1 MPGLG
6 SFGGVGR
13 RGWAARCGLASVGAM
28 VTITERRLPVP
39 PALRRWVADIS
50 VGRAAADGPQ
60 VLIHPPD
67 GARALVFRRPGGG
80 PPLLAVGP
88 RTRATYSVGKR
99 AEWVRLRLHPG
110 RARLVFGLPASD
122 LVDRCAPLGDLWGPP
137 AARLADELAAPVP
150 ARDAGPATGAAL
162 GVDPAG
168 GIDAAVVVERVGE
181 LLLGRL
187 AGLAAADVS
196 RSDLVRDAALGVP
209 AAGVRATARRLHISE
224 RQLRDV
230 FTGAVGVPPKRFAR
244 IDRVRG
250 LLDRAR
256 PRRWAHLATEAGYTD
271 QAHLSTDFR
280 DLMGVPPAAF
290 LAGRLPTATPC
301 TG

>member
-1 MPGLG
+1 V
-6 SFGGVGR
+6 GG
-13 RGWAARCGLASVGAM
+13 M
-28 VTITERRLPVP
+28 VTITEDRLPVP
-39 PALRRWVADIS
+39 AALRDWVADIS
-50 VGRAAADGPQ
+50 VGRATADGPQ
-60 VLIHPPD
+60 VLVHPPD
-67 GARALVFRRPGGG
+67 GASAVVFRRPGEG

-110 RARLVFGLPASD
+110 RARLVFGLPASE
-122 LVDRCAPLGDLWGPP
+122 LVDNCAPLADLWG
-137 AARLADELAAPVP
+137 ASATYLADELTSPDSGIEP
-150 ARDAGPATGAAL
+150 AL
-162 GVDPAG
+162 
-168 GIDAAVVVERVGE
+168 VVARMGE
-181 LLLGRL
+181 LLLSRVE
-187 AGLAAADVS
+187 GLAAADVS
-196 RSDLVRDAALGVP
+196 RSDLVRDAARGVP

-271 QAHLSTDFR
+271 QAHLSMDFR

-301 TG
+301 EG

>member
-1 MPGLG
+1 MWPG
-6 SFGGVGR
+6 
-13 RGWAARCGLASVGAM
+13 GWAVRRVVVSVGGM
-28 VTITERRLPVP
+28 PTITEGRLAVP
-39 PALRRWVADIS
+39 AALRDWVADIA
-50 VGRAAADGPQ
+50 VGRAAGGARQ
-60 VLIHPPD
+60 VLVHPPD
-67 GARALVFRRPGGG
+67 GASSLVFRRPAEGAA
-80 PPLLAVGP
+80 LLAVGP
-88 RTRATYSVGKR
+88 RTRATYSVGKH

-110 RARLVFGLPASD
+110 RARLLFGLPASN
-122 LVDRCAPLGDLWGPP
+122 LVDRCVPLPDLWGPA
-137 AARLADELAAPVP
+137 AARLAGEPGGPEFDPRVVV
-150 ARDAGPATGAAL
+150 ARLGAAL
-162 GVDPAG
+162 LA
-168 GIDAAVVVERVGE
+168 RV
-181 LLLGRL
+181 
-187 AGLAAADVS
+187 AGLASADVS
-196 RSDLVRDAALGVP
+196 RSDLVRDAAVGVP
-209 AAGVRATARRLHISE
+209 AAGVRATARRLHLSE

-271 QAHLSTDFR
+271 QAHLSSDFR

>member
-1 MPGLG
+1 
-6 SFGGVGR
+6 VWW
-13 RGWAARCGLASVGAM
+13 RGWAVGCGLASVGTM
-28 VTITERRLPVP
+28 VTITGSRTIAEGRLPVP
-39 PALRRWVADIS
+39 PPLRDWVADIS
-50 VGRAAADGPQ
+50 VGRAVADGPQ

-67 GARALVFRRPGGG
+67 GASAVVFRRPGEGL
-80 PPLLAVGP
+80 PLLAVGP
-88 RTRATYSVGKR
+88 RTRATYSAGKR

-122 LVDRCAPLGDLWGPP
+122 LVDRCAPLADLWGLP
-137 AARLADELAAPVP
+137 AAHLSDELVEP
-150 ARDAGPATGAAL
+150 AR
-162 GVDPAG
+162 

-196 RSDLVRDAALGVP
+196 RSDLVREAALGVR

-271 QAHLSTDFR
+271 QAHLSSDFR

>member
-1 MPGLG
+1 MRPG
-6 SFGGVGR
+6 
-13 RGWAARCGLASVGAM
+13 GWAVRRTVASVGGM
-28 VTITERRLPVP
+28 PTITERRLAVP
-39 PALRRWVADIS
+39 AALRDWVADIA
-50 VGRAAADGPQ
+50 VGRAAGDACQ
-60 VLIHPPD
+60 VLVHPPD
-67 GARALVFRRPGGG
+67 GASSLVFRRPGEGA
-80 PPLLAVGP
+80 PLIAVGP
-88 RTRATYSVGKR
+88 RTRATYSVGKQ

-122 LVDRCAPLGDLWGPP
+122 LVDHCVPLPDLWGPP
-137 AARLADELAAPVP
+137 AARLASELASERVDRCASRDLRVP
-150 ARDAGPATGAAL
+150 A
-162 GVDPAG
+162 
-168 GIDAAVVVERVGE
+168 
-181 LLLGRL
+181 GRL
-187 AGLAAADVS
+187 ATEPAPGEPVGLAAVDVVARIGVALLARVAGLTAADVS
-196 RSDLVRDAALGVP
+196 RSDLVRDAAVGVP

-290 LAGRLPTATPC
+290 LAGHLPTATPC

>member
-1 MPGLG
+1 MPTSTGTR
-6 SFGGVGR
+6 SPVPV
-13 RGWAARCGLASVGAM
+13 AES
-28 VTITERRLPVP
+28 RLPVP
-39 PALRRWVADIS
+39 VARRDWVADIS
-50 VGRAAADGPQ
+50 VGRATGSGRH
-60 VLIHPPD
+60 VLVHPPD
-67 GARALVFRRPGGG
+67 GASSLVFRRPADG
-80 PPLLAVGP
+80 PALIAVGP

-110 RARLVFGLPASD
+110 RARLAFGLPASS
-122 LVDRCAPLGDLWGPP
+122 LVDRCAALPDLWGRPGVQLAEDLTDPP
-137 AARLADELAAPVP
+137 AA
-150 ARDAGPATGAAL
+150 
-162 GVDPAG
+162 GVDPAV
-168 GIDAAVVVERVGE
+168 DPAVVVARVGAV
-181 LLLGRL
+181 LLARV

-196 RSDLVRDAALGVP
+196 RSDLVREAALGVP

-230 FTGAVGVPPKRFAR
+230 FTGAVGLPPKRFAR

-271 QAHLSTDFR
+271 QAHLSADFR

-290 LAGRLPTATPC
+290 LAGRLPTPTPC